1 MLVNSN
7 LLLLGIFFLFL
18 VTIRAM
24 IKTTK
29 SLQDAKNYVSK
40 LKGKEIEVL
49 VNLGR
54 NKKARYSGTLS
65 EIYPALFIVTP
76 RSNVLVKTS
85 FSYSELLCGGVK
97 IRLKEG

>member
-1 MLVNSN
+1 
-7 LLLLGIFFLFL
+7 
-18 VTIRAM
+18 M
-24 IKTTK
+24 IKSNK
-29 SLQDAKNYVSK
+29 NLQDAKNYITK

-54 NKKARYSGTLS
+54 NKKARYNGTLS
-65 EIYPALFIVTP
+65 EVYPALFTIKP
-76 RSNVLVKTS
+76 QSNVLVKTS

>member
-1 MLVNSN
+1 
-7 LLLLGIFFLFL
+7 
-18 VTIRAM
+18 M
-24 IKTTK
+24 IKTNK

-40 LKGKEIEVL
+40 LRGKQIEVL

-54 NKKARYSGTLS
+54 NKRARYVGTLS
-65 EIYPALFIVTP
+65 EIYPALFTITP
-76 RSNVLVKTS
+76 QSNVLVKTS